1 MVRSPSTTDLRL
13 PIKVF
18 DFFSGC
24 GGTSRGFRNAGMD
37 VVFALDNDPDAARTF
52 KQNLPGIHFVC
63 DDIQNVSC
71 EALQPLIDECK
82 GHPILFSGC
91 APCQPFT
98 KQKTTRHSDDD
109 RRVLLNEF
117 RRFVKHY
124 QPEFVF
130 IENVPGMQKVGQ
142 EEGPLAEFL
151 ATLKGLAYKEAVAI
165 VSSREYGVPQRRRR
179 LVVVASRLGPIEIP
193 LKTHGPGTA
202 SPEFSKVREWIQDLP
217 DIAAGETHPS
227 DPNHRAALLS
237 PLNMERIRAIPPGG
251 DRLSWPD
258 HLRLRCHS
266 NGYRGHTDVYGRMR
280 WDQPASGLTT
290 RCISLSNG
298 RFGHPQQDRA
308 ISVREAACLQTFPRD
323 FVFYGSLNSMARQI
337 GNAVPVLLAERLGRN
352 FIQHFTAFDHTST
365 SQHNSA

>member
-109 RRVLLNEF
+109 RRGLLNEF
-117 RRFVKHY
+117 RRFVEWFRV
-124 QPEFVF
+124 EFVF
-130 IENVPGMQKVGQ
+130 VENVPGLQNVGD
-142 EEGPLAEFL
+142 EAAPLSDFVD
-151 ATLKGLAYKEAVAI
+151 TLDKLGYKCK
-165 VSSREYGVPQRRRR
+165 REIIASQSYGVPQIRRR
-179 LVVVASRLGPIEIP
+179 LALVASRLGPIVIP
-193 LKTHGPGTA
+193 QKTHGPGTA
-202 SPEFSKVREWIQDLP
+202 SPEFTRVEDWIRNLP
-217 DIAAGETHPS
+217 HIAAGETDSS
-227 DPNHRAALLS
+227 DPNHRAAGLS
-237 PLNMERIRAIPPGG
+237 PLNLERIRATPPGG

-258 HLRLRCHS
+258 PLRLKCHS
-266 NGYRGHTDVYGRMR
+266 NGYTGHTDVYGRMR
-280 WDQPASGLTT
+280 WKQPASGLTT

-298 RFGHPQQDRA
+298 RFGHPEQDRA

-323 FVFYGSLNSMARQI
+323 YVFLGSLNSTARQV
-337 GNAVPVLLAERLGRN
+337 GNAVPVLVAECFGRSFNDHVSQYIGRN
-352 FIQHFTAFDHTST
+352 Q
-365 SQHNSA
+365 